1 MKLFLV
7 FISVIFV
14 QYDFSSIVAL
24 PLPFGPGRTGIY
36 ERTEECV
43 GAQSFENEFL
53 SVLLSKID
61 KRMLLS
67 INFKNI
73 STVSPSLISSE
84 CMKPNAK
91 WLFHIHEKSTT
102 AGKIGIGASACSSAV
117 VGLHWDPTLACS
129 INSGNEL
136 CKRLPIPPSSSIPV
150 KYQASLRKYSCTPET
165 YTNQSVY
172 ACELGDLSGKYFP
185 LVIPPP
191 ELNSISMAVDIFDPR
206 DVLPTCELD
215 SKSLVLHCNNA
226 PVLCIP
232 IVGMRQ
238 PISYFYSALRSEGPT
253 IRRYHNFLT
262 SYFSSSI

>member
-1 MKLFLV
+1 M
-7 FISVIFV
+7 ISVIV
-14 QYDFSSIVAL
+14 VHHQYFSIIAL

-73 STVSPSLISSE
+73 SMISPSLISSE

-91 WLFHIHEKSTT
+91 WHFHIHEKSTT
-102 AGKIGIGASACSSAV
+102 SGKVGIGASACSSAV

-136 CKRLPIPPSSSIPV
+136 CKRLPIPPSSSIP
-150 KYQASLRKYSCTPET
+150 KNYQASLRKYSCTPET

-185 LVIPPP
+185 LVIPPS
-191 ELNSISMAVDIFDPR
+191 ESNSISMAVDIFDPR
-206 DVLPTCELD
+206 DVLPTCELH
-215 SKSLVLHCNNA
+215 SKSLVLHCNST

-232 IVGMRQ
+232 IIGMKQ

-262 SYFSSSI
+262 SYFTTNI